1 MLNLSVFDLLV
12 PVLVILTAVLYL
24 PITLI
29 ALIKNQRTADL
40 TSWKSFQQAWFSRF
54 WHFFGWAS
62 RPLFARDVEK
72 VLSNA
77 HGVVVNVGSGSG
89 DWLYLFAEARN
100 SNIAKLY
107 LVEPNTDFHTALRKR
122 IKELGLA
129 GKCQIV
135 RWVEDLKKVGVEA
148 GTVDTITTVHVLCSV
163 QSPGPLVKTLYQDLT
178 PNGQWLVYEHVKAR
192 NGQPVA
198 GVCQGK
204 LLRCPLLVFGT
215 NDTAGINTVWPLF
228 LDGCSLTRDTEDPL
242 LHSGKW
248 TSTDLRPGTNEGWF
262 NQLPHI
268 VGVLVK

>member
-12 PVLVILTAVLYL
+12 PLLVILTAVLYL

-29 ALIKNQRTADL
+29 ALVKNQRTADL
-40 TSWKSFQQAWFSRF
+40 ASWKSFQQAWFSRF
-54 WHFFGWAS
+54 WHFFGWAT

-77 HGVVVNVGSGSG
+77 HGVVVDVGSGSG

-100 SNIAKLY
+100 SDITKLY
-107 LVEPNTDFHTALRKR
+107 LVEPNADFHPALRKK
-122 IKELGLA
+122 IKELGLE

-135 RWVEDLKKVGVEA
+135 RWVEDLGKVGVEA
-148 GTVDTITTVHVLCSV
+148 GTVDTISTVHVLCSV
-163 QSPGPLVKTLYQDLT
+163 QSPGPLVKTLYQYLK

-192 NGQPVA
+192 NGRSVA
-198 GVCQGK
+198 GVCQ
-204 LLRCPLLVFGT
+204 
-215 NDTAGINTVWPLF
+215 AGINTVWPIF
-228 LDGCSLTRDTEDPL
+228 LDGCSLTRDTEDLL